1 MHDFAG
7 RHLDPGFRH
16 RSQDLPLRR
25 TKAASVS
32 DETVETIRREAE
44 PFEPTPE
51 GVQPLVEAVAGASLV
66 LIGEATHGTHEFYA
80 ARAELTRRLVAEHG
94 FNVIALEADW
104 PDAYRINRFVRH
116 GADDAQAGAGDTA
129 PAALDDFTRFP
140 RWMWRNQDVLAF
152 VRWLGGHN
160 RGRPPGDRTGVY
172 GLDLYSLHRSI
183 DAVLAYL
190 RKVDP
195 AAARQARDRYACFE
209 DFGHDPQAYGY
220 ASSVGLS
227 PACEDEVTA
236 QLVELRRRA
245 MDYASRDGRIAAD
258 EYFFAEQNARLV
270 ASAETYY
277 RAMFAG
283 RSESWNL
290 RDRHMH
296 ETLEA
301 LLAHVRQTSGRA
313 RAVVW
318 AHNSHLG
325 DARATQM
332 GRGGEL
338 NLGQLVR
345 ERHGGDAWLVGFT
358 THTGT
363 VTAARNWDDPAEKRQ
378 VTPSLPGS
386 YERLFHDTGL
396 ERFWLRQRDRPARD
410 VLLPERLERAIGVI
424 YRPETERVSHYFR
437 ASLAAQFDAV
447 IHIDRTSAL
456 EPLDPWAA
464 EGAAVDLPET
474 FPSGV

>member
-1 MHDFAG
+1 
-7 RHLDPGFRH
+7 
-16 RSQDLPLRR
+16 
-25 TKAASVS
+25 VS
-32 DETVETIRREAE
+32 ESIVDTIRREA
-44 PFEPTPE
+44 TPI
-51 GVQPLVEAVAGASLV
+51 GSTSAGTDALVEALGEARLV

-80 ARAELTRRLVAEHG
+80 LRAELTRRLIVEHG
-94 FNVIALEADW
+94 FNLVALEADW
-104 PDAYRINRFVRH
+104 PDAYRINRFVR
-116 GADDAQAGAGDTA
+116 GAGGEATDADDTAQ
-129 PAALDDFTRFP
+129 AALDDFTRFP
-140 RWMWRNQDVLAF
+140 RWMWRNHDVLAF
-152 VRWLGGHN
+152 VAWLREHN
-160 RGRPPGDRTGVY
+160 RARPPRDRVGVY

-195 AAARQARDRYACFE
+195 TAARQARERYACFE
-209 DFGHDPQAYGY
+209 HFGNDPQAYGY
-220 ASSVGLS
+220 ASSLDLS
-227 PACEDEVTA
+227 RACEDEVAA
-236 QLVELRRRA
+236 QLIDLRHRA
-245 MDYASRDGRIAAD
+245 MDYASRDGRIAED

-270 ASAETYY
+270 ANAETYY
-277 RAMFAG
+277 RAMFAE

-296 ETLEA
+296 ETLES
-301 LLAHVRQTSGRA
+301 LLAHARRTSGQA

-318 AHNSHLG
+318 AHNSHVG

-345 ERHGGDAWLVGFT
+345 ETHGGDAWLVGFT

-363 VTAARNWDDPAEKRQ
+363 VTAARNWDDPAEMRA
-378 VTPSLPGS
+378 VTPSAPGS
-386 YERLFHDTGL
+386 YERLFHDSGV
-396 ERFWLRQRDRPARD
+396 ERFWLRLRDGAARTA
-410 VLLPERLERAIGVI
+410 LLAEQLERAIGVI

-437 ASLAAQFDAV
+437 ASLPSQFDAV

-456 EPLDPWAA
+456 APLEPWAA
-464 EGAAVDLPET
+464 QEAGADLPET